1 MGDGGKHR
9 PFMPAK
15 PSCFQPLLGST
26 RSMAYVYVMCM
37 RDAALVAT
45 VVICDRN
52 FAKLA

>member
-26 RSMAYVYVMCM
+26 RSMAYVCMMCISGT
-37 RDAALVAT
+37 ATVAT
-45 VVICDRN
+45 ERYVT
-52 FAKLA
+52 